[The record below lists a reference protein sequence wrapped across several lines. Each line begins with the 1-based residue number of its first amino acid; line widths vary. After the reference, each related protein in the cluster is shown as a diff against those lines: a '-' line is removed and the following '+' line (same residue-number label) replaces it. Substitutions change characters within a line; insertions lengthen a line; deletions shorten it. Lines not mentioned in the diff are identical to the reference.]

1 MTSVNEKHQIA
12 DDRPTDLD
20 AEKGI
25 AVVKEY
31 DSSSDQEGDVI
42 QQDYEPLTDKEYRR
56 LRWKLDL
63 RIVPFCGLLYLCSFL
78 DRSNIGNAKIAG
90 ITSHLNISDD
100 QFNVALSIFF
110 VGYVIFEIP
119 SNLMLKKVG
128 PNIWLP
134 LVMVSFGIVMA
145 CMAAVHN
152 GAGLLASRFFLGIT
166 EAGLFPGVIFY
177 LSLWYTRT
185 EQATRISIFFGFAT
199 VAGAFGGVLAYG
211 IMQME
216 GIRGLHGWQ
225 WIFIIEA
232 LPTLALATITYF
244 VLPNVP
250 ENSKVLTERER
261 AYVMGRLKKD
271 AGPATETHF
280 SMKQFWMAF
289 TDWKIYAHSLIYIA
303 GSIPLYS
310 MSLFLP
316 SIIKGMGFE
325 SLEAQAMTAPPYAIA
340 CFFTIL
346 VAMDADRR
354 GERGYHIAIPSFVGC
369 IGYILL
375 IACKDRGPV
384 ALYIA
389 ACITVTGVF
398 THAPA
403 MLSWFTNNIGGHTKR
418 AVGCAIIIS
427 FGNAGGAV
435 GGQVYRANDSPQ
447 YIRAHS
453 ACAALMFLQVLVVL
467 AFKFTLKHINK
478 KRDNMT
484 PEERRAAAEGEELC
498 DAHPDFRYIT

>member
-1 MTSVNEKHQIA
+1 MTDTEKA
-12 DDRPTDLD
+12 
-20 AEKGI
+20 
-25 AVVKEY
+25 AVVVEQRNSTKTSDDFSGDSDYVPLSEKEY
-31 DSSSDQEGDVI
+31 
-42 QQDYEPLTDKEYRR
+42 KR
-56 LRWKLDL
+56 LRWRLDL

-90 ITSHLNISDD
+90 ITEHLHITED
-100 QFNVALSIFF
+100 QYNVALSIFF

-128 PNIWLP
+128 PNIWIP

-145 CMAAVHN
+145 CMAAITN
-152 GAGLLASRFFLGIT
+152 GEGLLATRFFLGIA

-177 LSLWYTRT
+177 MTLWYTRR
-185 EQATRISIFFGFAT
+185 EQATRISIFFGCAT
-199 VAGAFGGVLAYG
+199 LAGAFGGVLAYG
-211 IMQME
+211 IMQMD
-216 GIRGLHGWQ
+216 GIRGMHGWQ

-232 LPTLALATITYF
+232 IPTLFLATITYF

-250 ENSKVLTERER
+250 ENSKVLSERER
-261 AYVMGRLKKD
+261 TFIMDRLHAD

-280 SMKQFWMAF
+280 SMKQLRMAF
-289 TDWKIYAHSLIYIA
+289 TDWKIYVHSLIYIA

-316 SIIKGMGFE
+316 SIIRGMGFE

-340 CFFTIL
+340 CVVTIL
-346 VAMDADRR
+346 VAIDADRR
-354 GERGYHIAIPSFVGC
+354 GERAFHIAGPSFLGM

-375 IACKDRGPV
+375 LACKDQGPV
-384 ALYIA
+384 ALYIS

-398 THAPA
+398 AHAPA

-427 FGNAGGAV
+427 WGNAGGAV

-447 YIRAHS
+447 YVRAHS
-453 ACAALMFLQVLVVL
+453 ACAALLFVQICVVL
-467 AFKFTLKHINK
+467 AFKFTLKRINH
-478 KRDNMT
+478 KRDNLT
-484 PEERRAAAEGEELC
+484 PEEYRIACEGEELC

>member
-1 MTSVNEKHQIA
+1 MASVQEKHQIA
-12 DDRPTDLD
+12 DDRPIDLD
-20 AEKGI
+20 TEKGTST
-25 AVVKEY
+25 VKGY
-31 DSSSDQEGDVI
+31 DSSSDNQE
-42 QQDYEPLTDKEYRR
+42 YEPLTDKEYKR

-90 ITSHLNISDD
+90 ITKHLGISDD

-128 PNIWLP
+128 PNIWIP

-145 CMAAVHN
+145 AMAAIHN
-152 GAGLLASRFFLGIT
+152 GAGLLAGRFFLGIA

-177 LSLWYTRT
+177 LTLWYTRR

-232 LPTLALATITYF
+232 IPTLALAAVTYF
-244 VLPNVP
+244 VLPNLP
-250 ENSKVLTERER
+250 EDSKSLTDRER
-261 AYVMGRLKKD
+261 AYMLERLKQD

-289 TDWKIYAHSLIYIA
+289 TDWKVYVHSLIYIS

-316 SIIKGMGFE
+316 SIINGMGFQ
-325 SLEAQAMTAPPYAIA
+325 SLQAQAMSAPPYAIA
-340 CFFTIL
+340 CFFTIF
-346 VAMDADRR
+346 VAMNADRQ
-354 GERGYHIAIPSFVGC
+354 GERGYHIALPSFIGF

-375 IACKDRGPV
+375 IACKDQGPV

-398 THAPA
+398 THAPP

-418 AVGCAIIIS
+418 AVACGIIIS

-435 GGQVYRANDSPQ
+435 AGQVYRANDSPQ

-453 ACAALMFLQVLVVL
+453 ACAALMLFQVCVVL
-467 AFKFTLKHINK
+467 LFKFTLKRVNK

-484 PEERRAAAEGEELC
+484 PEERRTAAEGEELC